1 MICFNFVVSVITG
14 NDHSTWSVLE
24 FFLHSSSFLNKQK
37 YDMFWCQMNNKFYQ
51 QTFLENTILDSTKSI
66 VSILLQKDRSG
77 YNVIVCYWAQ
87 HL

>member
-1 MICFNFVVSVITG
+1 MITG

-24 FFLHSSSFLNKQK
+24 FFLGSSSFLNKQK

-51 QTFLENTILDSTKSI
+51 QTFLKTLFLDSTKSI

-77 YNVIVCYWAQ
+77 YVIVFYWAQ

>member
-1 MICFNFVVSVITG
+1 MICFTFVVSVITG

-24 FFLHSSSFLNKQK
+24 FFLGSSSFLNKQK
-37 YDMFWCQMNNKFYQ
+37 YDMFLCQINNKFYQ
-51 QTFLENTILDSTKSI
+51 QTFLENTILDSIKSI

>member
-1 MICFNFVVSVITG
+1 MICFTFVVSVITG

-24 FFLHSSSFLNKQK
+24 FFLGSSSFLNKQK
-37 YDMFWCQMNNKFYQ
+37 YDMFLCQMNNKFYQ
-51 QTFLENTILDSTKSI
+51 QTFLENTILDSIKSI

>member
-24 FFLHSSSFLNKQK
+24 FFLGSSSFLNKQK
-37 YDMFWCQMNNKFYQ
+37 YDMFWCQKNNKFYQ

>member
-14 NDHSTWSVLE
+14 NDHSAWSVLE
-24 FFLHSSSFLNKQK
+24 FFLGSSSFLSKQK

>member
-1 MICFNFVVSVITG
+1 MIPG

-24 FFLHSSSFLNKQK
+24 FFLGSSFFLNKQK
-37 YDMFWCQMNNKFYQ
+37 YDMFWCQIHNKFYQ

-66 VSILLQKDRSG
+66 VSILLQKDRLG
-77 YNVIVCYWAQ
+77 YNVSVCYWAQ